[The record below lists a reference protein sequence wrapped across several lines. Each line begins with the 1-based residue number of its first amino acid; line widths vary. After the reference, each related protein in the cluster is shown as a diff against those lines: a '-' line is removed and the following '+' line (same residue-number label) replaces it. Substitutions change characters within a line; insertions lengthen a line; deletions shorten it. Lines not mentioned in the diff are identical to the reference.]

1 MKRKIRRLRKKKLVA
16 YLASLGVIF
25 PSIALTYTVLKDAI
39 ISMITPTVTEY
50 LKLDENDT
58 LTLPIINS
66 IFLVIIYSLFIFIIL
81 LAAYAISRLIQN
93 INKPGSKY
101 FSSIDFPKPTREI
114 IEKAVQGLLFSDKSK
129 PYFVH
134 GAPVNKE
141 ISQVCDKL
149 DRSGFVWIN
158 GSPGDG
164 KTMLAYHVLYAYHKG
179 FGLKKRLSGVLFFW
193 LKRRIY
199 GLNINRISQESE
211 IEKVFEELDSL
222 KGGKR
227 KMILVDD
234 AHKLKFEEEWRNE
247 FAEEAKERLNGKF
260 IWISTN
266 YLEKV
271 KSDNS
276 GYIHLDF
283 EAFYPKLVS
292 ELYQTNNTVVNQIL
306 NKYTGLKEAE
316 KLKHRGKIKDPWHF
330 NFIASNGEH
339 RIFELLEKLSDKK
352 DEQDV
357 LLLAIFLFSV
367 RNIITGEKEI
377 NQTEFSNL
385 LSKIDI
391 PYFRKIIESY
401 PPNKIISDIAAQ
413 EKGRFL
419 IIENRNS
426 LDRGFLLAPHY
437 KMSINIINTITN
449 RISDSVLIKQM
460 IDASNLLLTNNFR
473 ETIYL
478 GIYFN
483 ALGKYQGYFLSKKG
497 EYIRRFLTEIE
508 TDHLQVYPAF
518 LKLLNNYHPQFL
530 DETLNDEYINI
541 VAPKL
546 TFTKSN
552 KFTALGE
559 FIRIFGNRKDKLL
572 GKFEDS
578 GWRDLS
584 LEVCRSEVENL
595 KQVADLIYVLRKDK
609 CELIDDFQDA
619 DWVNF
624 ADRINRA
631 EVTQFSQVADFVNS
645 LGQDKERLIGKFTD
659 QLWENFARKVIGADA
674 LHLKQVADFI
684 NALGENKEKLIG
696 KFKDQEWGT
705 LAKNI
710 ASHVEVPNFKQI
722 SNFLS
727 ALGKENE
734 KLMSKLS
741 DDDWISIAEKAKHA
755 EVTQF
760 SQLEAILNALGKYK
774 EKIIGNFN
782 DDDWEEFAK
791 RINQSQIVQIQQ
803 VADFLNALGRDNEK
817 ILLSLDSE
825 KIIDWSRVVD
835 VKQIIPICIII
846 SLMEEESRNDIIRKI
861 DWSYMVHKIVIKHQ
875 EHVKWLSYVLYYNT
889 KKQTLSNQA
898 ILTDNI
904 REYLEVN
911 KKDIVS
917 FSTQFFK
924 SPESFQILAN
934 LLSNFRVYSE
944 DICLN
949 ISNNL
954 KYIITTNFSITPR
967 YYKSFS
973 NLLGSIHGINPY
985 VSNYIVT
992 HPIFTEKFIDSVKD
1006 ESFHHQ
1012 MGGFLELCLT
1022 VMTVN
1027 QKVYDRIAATEE
1039 IRTLNLD
1046 SEDNIVP

>member
-39 ISMITPTVTEY
+39 ISMITPAVTEY
-50 LKLDENDT
+50 LKLDENNT

-66 IFLVIIYSLFIFIIL
+66 IFLIIIYSIFIFIIL
-81 LAAYAISRLIQN
+81 IASYSISKLIQN
-93 INKPGSKY
+93 INTPGSKY
-101 FSSIDFPKPTREI
+101 FSSIGFPKPTKEI
-114 IEKAVQGLLFSDKSK
+114 IEKAVQGILFSDKSK

-141 ISQVCDKL
+141 ISQVFENL
-149 DRSGFVWIN
+149 NRYGFVWIN

-179 FGLKKRLSGVLFFW
+179 TGLKKRLTGLLFFW
-193 LKRRIY
+193 LKCRVY
-199 GLNINRISQESE
+199 ELNINRISHASE

-227 KMILVDD
+227 KLILVDD

-292 ELYQTNNTVVNQIL
+292 ELYQTNNTVVNQVL

-316 KLKHRGKIKDPWHF
+316 KLKQRGKIKDPWHF

-357 LLLAIFLFSV
+357 LLLAVFLFSV

-437 KMSINIINTITN
+437 KMSINIIKTITN

-473 ETIYL
+473 ETLYL

-483 ALGKYQGYFLSKKG
+483 SLGKYQEYFLIKKG

-518 LKLLNNYHPQFL
+518 FKLLNNYHPQFL
-530 DETLNDEYINI
+530 DETLSDEYIDI

-559 FIRIFGNRKDKLL
+559 FIRIFGNKKDKLL

-578 GWRDLS
+578 GWENLS
-584 LEVCRSEVENL
+584 LEVGRSEVENL
-595 KQVADLIYVLRKDK
+595 KQVADLIYVLGNDK
-609 CELIDDFQDA
+609 GKLIDNFHDA

-624 ADRINRA
+624 AERINRA
-631 EVTQFSQVADFVNS
+631 EVTQFSQIADFVNS
-645 LGQDKERLIGKFTD
+645 LGKDKENLIGKFTD
-659 QLWENFARKVIGADA
+659 QLWVNFARKVIGAEA
-674 LHLKQVADFI
+674 LHLKQVADFLHV
-684 NALGENKEKLIG
+684 LGLSKEKLIG
-696 KFKDQEWGT
+696 KFKDQDWGT

-710 ASHVEVPNFKQI
+710 ASHVEVHNFKQI
-722 SNFLS
+722 SNFFD

-734 KLMSKLS
+734 KLMSRLS
-741 DDDWISIAEKAKHA
+741 DDDWISITEKAKHA

-774 EKIIGNFN
+774 EKIIGNFK
-782 DDDWEEFAK
+782 DADWEEFANK
-791 RINQSQIVQIQQ
+791 INRSKIGQIQQ

-825 KIIDWSRVVD
+825 KIIEWSRVVD

-846 SLMEEESRNDIIRKI
+846 SLMEEESQNDIIRKI
-861 DWSYMVHKIVIKHQ
+861 DWSHMVNKIVIKHQ
-875 EHVKWLSYVLYYNT
+875 EHVKWLSYILFYNT

-904 REYLEVN
+904 KEYLEVN

-934 LLSNFRVYSE
+934 LLNNFGLYSE
-944 DICLN
+944 NICIH

-954 KYIITTNFSITPR
+954 KYKITTNFDITPR

-973 NLLGSIHGINPY
+973 NLLGSIHKINPY
-985 VSNYIVT
+985 VSNYIIT
-992 HPIFTEKFIDSVKD
+992 HRIFAEKFIDSVKD
-1006 ESFHHQ
+1006 ESFRNQ
-1012 MGGFLELCLT
+1012 IGGFQELYST
-1022 VMTVN
+1022 IKTVN

-1039 IRTLNLD
+1039 MRALNLD
-1046 SEDNIVP
+1046 SSDNILP